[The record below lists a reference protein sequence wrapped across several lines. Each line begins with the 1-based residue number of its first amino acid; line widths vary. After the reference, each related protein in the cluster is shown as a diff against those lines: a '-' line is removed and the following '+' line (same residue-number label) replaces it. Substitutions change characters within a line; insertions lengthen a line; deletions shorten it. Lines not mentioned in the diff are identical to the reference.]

1 MMVVVVMVMMV
12 YTYNLYQ
19 ICHFNT
25 YKYLFQ
31 RIIRELTQ
39 KIFGLS
45 VIQLGKKESKENTKT
60 DTIPTKDTIDFIDND
75 DKQNIEQ
82 SNIIP
87 LVCAL
92 ENEEAFFFVEPFFRH
107 GLHDISTFSPAVLSH
122 STSHL
127 LYVIYQALH
136 GLSWI
141 HKHGIPFGKLALGS
155 IRLDKG
161 LYLYL
166 TTPLFKDLITSLCC
180 DNDDGKNALTETDE
194 GTDLSPECRE
204 DGNGLNYSTESDI
217 KKPKHDLI
225 TLVEMW
231 VRDEITNF
239 DYLMALNYFAGRRH
253 GDPNYHPLFPWVT
266 DFSSKDGGY
275 RDLTKSK
282 FRLNKGDHQLD
293 MTYKVQHDSD
303 GGSTAHHVSDVLS
316 DITFH
321 AYLARRTP
329 VAVLCEHLRS
339 NWVPNEYP
347 STMER
352 LYSWTP
358 DECIPQFFSDP
369 TIFKSIHEG
378 EIFVVT

>member
-1 MMVVVVMVMMV
+1 M
-12 YTYNLYQ
+12 
-19 ICHFNT
+19 
-25 YKYLFQ
+25 
-31 RIIRELTQ
+31 
-39 KIFGLS
+39 S
-45 VIQLGKKESKENTKT
+45 T
-60 DTIPTKDTIDFIDND
+60 DLPLDHLDNE
-75 DKQNIEQ
+75 DKPSIERN
-82 SNIIP
+82 NIIP
-87 LVCAL
+87 LVCTL
-92 ENEEAFFFVEPFFRH
+92 ENDEAFFFVEPFFRH
-107 GLHDISTFSPAVLSH
+107 GLQDVSTFSPAVVSH

-127 LYVIYQALH
+127 LYVIYQAVH
-136 GLSWI
+136 GLSWF
-141 HKHGIPFGKLALGS
+141 HKHGVPFGKLGLDS

-161 LYLYL
+161 LFLYL
-166 TTPLFKDLITSLCC
+166 TSPPFKNLIATPSLLDQGSENPSVKTSLPVSISS
-180 DNDDGKNALTETDE
+180 E
-194 GTDLSPECRE
+194 SP
-204 DGNGLNYSTESDI
+204 DVNYNESCSSNSEL
-217 KKPKHDLI
+217 KKPEHDLM

-239 DYLMALNYFAGRRH
+239 DYIMALNYFAGRRH

-266 DFSSKDGGY
+266 DFTTKDGGF
-275 RDLTKSK
+275 RNLTKSK

-293 MTYKVQHDSD
+293 MTYKQALYDID
-303 GGSTAHHVSDVLS
+303 GGATSVAHHVSDVLS

-329 VAVLCEHLRS
+329 VSVLCEHLRS

-378 EIFVVT
+378 KLGSKGFMCWIIFLSINNYSR